1 MRAIWKHQYGNT
13 NEELWLGIPTWDPEN
28 KEGKLSVK
36 FVYRKNGRIPRTSP
50 EVPEKVV
57 VDMIKF
63 LGEHG
68 RLSAAQLDELEELL
82 QRIRHKKS

>member
-1 MRAIWKHQYGNT
+1 MRPIWKHQYGNSG
-13 NEELWLGIPTWDPEN
+13 NELWLGVPTWDPEN
-28 KEGKLSVK
+28 EEGKLSVK

-50 EVPEKVV
+50 EVPEDIV

-68 RLSAAQLDELEELL
+68 RLSAEQLDQIEELL
-82 QRIRHKKS
+82 QRLHRRKS